1 MMKMDKKSSKK
12 EKDERVEKV
21 INDVTK
27 LFYNI

>member
-1 MMKMDKKSSKK
+1 MKMDKKSSKK